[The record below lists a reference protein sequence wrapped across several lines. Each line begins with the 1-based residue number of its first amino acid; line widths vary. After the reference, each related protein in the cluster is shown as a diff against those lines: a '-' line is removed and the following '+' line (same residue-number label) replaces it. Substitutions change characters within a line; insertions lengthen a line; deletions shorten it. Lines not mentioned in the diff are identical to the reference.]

1 MVLIKETSSEVVR
14 FGLTPDDLSGWLEP
28 ESRAVANREVFS
40 VAPKPVCGMS
50 CQDEKASLER
60 EGNLENA
67 EGQRDKE
74 EELDRARG
82 GRVTS
87 WG

>member
-1 MVLIKETSSEVVR
+1 
-14 FGLTPDDLSGWLEP
+14 
-28 ESRAVANREVFS
+28 
-40 VAPKPVCGMS
+40 MS
-50 CQDEKASLER
+50 CQYEKASLER